1 MRGTRTCRG
10 VWVLA
15 PLALAVGLGACGP
28 RSMQA
33 RIASG
38 ERKSERASTLLD
50 EAERAMRELEPDRA
64 EARLREAENLLSDKD
79 VELYPESELL
89 RARLT
94 EVRGRLAPSR
104 EERAR
109 QDLQKEVQRRREEV
123 DRALADLRS
132 ALPELER
139 KDAGRAQV
147 DHVRDASRR
156 VEQRVE
162 DGKGLEAKD
171 PAYAEY
177 AGQALKQV
185 QEARGRAAVVE
196 KTLEFIAGPM
206 KDRAEAVALA
216 KRAKEERDLEE
227 RLGLYTQARRRFSDC
242 IDNGQKLIDEAPGL
256 EKAGVE
262 LDGKTVSV
270 KVVTTGCQAQVDG
283 LDRTLEKLLKAQAT
297 VSKKAKGKT
306 KGKKQR

>member
-15 PLALAVGLGACGP
+15 PLTLAVGLAACGP

-38 ERKSERASTLLD
+38 ERKSERASALLD
-50 EAERAMRELEPDRA
+50 EADRAMSELEPDRA
-64 EARLREAENLLSDKD
+64 EARLREAGDLLSDRD
-79 VELYPESELL
+79 VDLYPEGDLL

-94 EVRGRLAPSR
+94 EARGRLVLCR

-109 QDLQKEVQRRREEV
+109 QDLAREVQRRREEV
-123 DRALADLRS
+123 DRALADLRA

-171 PAYAEY
+171 AAYAEY

-185 QEARGRAAVVE
+185 EEARGRAAVVE

-216 KRAKEERDLEE
+216 KRAKAERGLEE
-227 RLGLYTQARRRFSDC
+227 RLGLYTQARRRFVDC
-242 IDNGQKLIDEAPGL
+242 TDNGQKLIDQAPGL
-256 EKAGVE
+256 EKARVE
-262 LDGKTVSV
+262 LDGKPVSI
-270 KVVTTGCQAQVDG
+270 KAVTRGCQARVDG

-297 VSKKAKGKT
+297 VSKKAKRKA
-306 KGKKQR
+306 KERKKR